1 MLELLSEGHHSDVW
15 FAERIDIRKKVAIKM
30 LFPQAVRAGNA
41 RLLAK
46 KLFFNEAQTHAQ
58 LTHPHIVQ
66 VFDYEKEEEHGW
78 SYFVMEYAPFGSLAD
93 RYAPGERLSLST
105 VRSYTSQIGRAIHY
119 IHTQGFIHR
128 DIKPQNMFLK
138 MRNSVVL
145 GDFGLA
151 MGFQGKRY
159 PWLKMEFGGT
169 RIYMAPEQEGGE
181 PIPASDQYAYATVVF
196 EWLTGYW
203 PFYGDAKE
211 LAWQGR
217 HLSPPLIRELV
228 PEVPAAV
235 ERVVL
240 TALDKSPNRR
250 FKTMLDFTLEFEE
263 ACQPVHKGVYKISA
277 RNLPGAITVD
287 RNGTDARLIEIHSHQ
302 RTIGLVSQSD
312 PVEQGDVKVATNPV
326 ATRYWKS
333 EEDLWDSLFTSD
345 GTGIGKVLTL
355 RWQNLWRQARGVW
368 ERIAEFVWEVCS
380 QKLFTGNQYKQI
392 LNIIFV

>member
-1 MLELLSEGHHSDVW
+1 MNNTMPGDDFRIDKYRLLELLSEGRRTDVW
-15 FAERIDIRKKVAIKM
+15 LAERIDIRKKVAIKI
-30 LFPQAVRAGNA
+30 LFPQVVRAGNA

-46 KLFFNEAQTHAQ
+46 KLFFNEAQTLAQ

-66 VFDYEKEEEHGW
+66 VFDYEEKEEHGW

-93 RYAPGERLSLST
+93 RYAPGERLPLST

-138 MRNSVVL
+138 MRNKVVL

-151 MGFQGKRY
+151 MRFQGKHY

-211 LAWQGR
+211 LAWQRR

-228 PEVPAAV
+228 PEIPAAV

-240 TALDKSPNRR
+240 TALDKSPNHR

-263 ACQPVHKGVYKISA
+263 ACQTVDKGVYKIPA
-277 RNLPGAITVD
+277 RNLSGATTVD
-287 RNGTDARLIEIHSHQ
+287 RNGTDARLTEIHGHQ
-302 RTIGLVSQSD
+302 RLVGLVSQSD
-312 PVEQGDVKVATNPV
+312 PVEQGDVIVATYPV

-333 EEDLWDSLFTSD
+333 EEDLWDSLITSD
-345 GTGIGKVLTL
+345 GTGIGKVLNL

-368 ERIAEFVWEVCS
+368 KRIAEYVWEG
-380 QKLFTGNQYKQI
+380 L
-392 LNIIFV
+392 